1 MCMNNIPASAV
12 ALACLIIESTGAF
25 TINNTAGVVVTS
37 AQSATKS
44 QLHALTAKDILA
56 RARKAVGQPEEDD
69 ESPQIFDDEIM
80 EDMQQSLLILE
91 KRVKGGPG
99 SLNKEDVADLG
110 TLTGRIINEMNAFIQ
125 NGGEPPSKPA
135 PSEAATAVMSE
146 YSKALVTPRNAAPGG
161 EARSLLPNL
170 PAATGSSDAVDN
182 DEEGQGYDG
191 TGGMGLAKGTV
202 NTYVIP
208 GMDEMTGEEYRQAL
222 QESVSARQ
230 AARRA
235 SGVTGNKSSQNYLD
249 AL

>member
-37 AQSATKS
+37 AQSAAKS